1 MIKIY
6 FKKNI
11 FKYLGGRKINKMKTK
26 SKLTY
31 LINIIIC
38 MLIITGI
45 YLGGIFILDC
55 LNSHGFIKNHFST
68 FYQDA
73 IRQSISV
80 FGTFLTIGTTWSIH
94 HMDSKKYKDKE
105 NWPKKNR
112 KWKVYRIKTFFSF
125 EKYRGQKG
133 D

>member
-55 LNSHGFIKNHFST
+55 LNSHGFIKNYFST
-68 FYQDA
+68 FCQDA
-73 IRQSISV
+73 IGKSISV
-80 FGTFLTIGTTWSIH
+80 FGSFLTIGTTWTIYY
-94 HMDSKKYKDKE
+94 MDSK
-105 NWPKKNR
+105 NIRIR
-112 KWKVYRIKTFFSF
+112 KLNCDI
-125 EKYRGQKG
+125 
-133 D
+133 

>member
-1 MIKIY
+1 
-6 FKKNI
+6 
-11 FKYLGGRKINKMKTK
+11 MKTR

-45 YLGGIFILDC
+45 YLGGIFILDY
-55 LNSHGFIKNHFST
+55 LNRQGFIKNHFST

-80 FGTFLTIGTTWSIH
+80 FGTFLTIGTTWSIY
-94 HMDSKKYKDKE
+94 HMDSK
-105 NWPKKNR
+105 NI
-112 KWKVYRIKTFFSF
+112 RIK
-125 EKYRGQKG
+125 KLN
-133 D
+133 

>member
-1 MIKIY
+1 
-6 FKKNI
+6 
-11 FKYLGGRKINKMKTK
+11 
-26 SKLTY
+26 
-31 LINIIIC
+31 

-45 YLGGIFILDC
+45 YLGGIFILDY

-80 FGTFLTIGTTWSIH
+80 FGTFLTIGTTWSIY

-105 NWPKKNR
+105 IELRYIESRPFFHLKN
-112 KWKVYRIKTFFSF
+112 I
-125 EKYRGQKG
+125 
-133 D
+133 